1 MSFINNM
8 KIGNRLYILVGG
20 IVLFSF
26 LVFSFYINNF
36 VSDTLHGV
44 YDESIT
50 EYLDSYQKMIDLEVE
65 GKKGRIEVGI
75 NLASTYLKS
84 MGTIFESANETVS
97 INGNSVNKWTL
108 NGKQVQQNY
117 DIVDSIKGMGITTST
132 IFQKVPQGY
141 LRVSTNVMNL
151 EGKRAEGTLLG
162 YDSPVVQSIEK
173 GERFIGRAW
182 VVDKWFITAYEPIRI
197 NGIIKG
203 MIYVGVPDVNYN
215 SLSDYFS
222 KKSFFG
228 SGYPYIVDSK
238 GIVTAHAVASTVGKS
253 IADYDFFKE
262 MTQSKNGV
270 VTYDWEG
277 REKTQY
283 YRYQESIDSYVTVG
297 WYTEDYNSIFNTLR
311 FVLIISTVVSLF
323 IVLLVLFIIVRSV
336 VKGINSSLNIA
347 EKVSIGNLD
356 ITIDTDQKDEIG
368 QLANA
373 MKKMVNSVKALSTDA
388 NMLSQAALQGKLD
401 TRADATKHQGDF
413 RAIIQGV
420 NDTLDNVIGPLNV
433 AAEYV
438 DRISK
443 GDIPPKITDNYNGD
457 FNEIKNNLNGCI
469 DAIDLLVKDA
479 KMLSTAALEGKLDT
493 RADATRHGGDF
504 RAIVQGVNDTLD
516 NVIGPLNV
524 AAEYVDRISKGDI
537 PPKITDN
544 YNGDFNEIKNNL
556 NGCIDAVDLLVA
568 DAKMLATAAIDG
580 KLDTR
585 ADATRHGGD
594 FRAIVQGVNDTL
606 DNVIGPLN
614 VAAEYVDR
622 ISKGDIPPKITDN
635 YNGDFNEIKNNLNGC
650 IDSLNG
656 LIDEMSLTTRLQKEG
671 DIEAYANVDKYQG
684 AYKEL
689 IFGYNEGMRIH
700 IDAIFGMLNLLL
712 EYSEG
717 NLVHEMPVLPGK
729 QIIATERINLLRQNI
744 INLISDTK
752 MLAQAAL
759 QGKLDVRAD
768 VTKHQGDFRAIVQ
781 GVNDTLDNVIGPL
794 NVAAEYVDRISKG
807 DIPEKITKEYYGDFN
822 LIKNNLNTC
831 IDAVNLLVADAGMLS
846 KAAVEGKLDTRA
858 DVTRHGGDFRAI
870 VQGVNDTLD
879 NVIGPLNVAA
889 EYVDRI
895 AKGDI
900 PPKITDNYNGD
911 FNEIKNNLNQCI
923 DSLNG
928 LINEMNYMSKQ
939 HDLGDI
945 DVVIN
950 VDKFTGAYN
959 EMAHGVNDMVNGHI
973 SVKKK
978 AMACFKEFGNGNLDA
993 KIEVFPGKKVF
1004 INETIEKVRENIKE
1018 LVKDANML
1026 ANAAIDGKLDTR
1038 ADATKHNGDF
1048 RSIIDGVN
1056 KTLDNVIGPLNVAAE
1071 YVDRI
1076 SKGDIPPKI
1085 TDNYNGDFNEIK
1097 NNLNGCIDAV
1107 DSLVKDAL
1115 MLVEAAESGALQTRA
1130 EVTHHHGDFRKIV
1143 EGVNR
1148 TLDLV
1153 VEPIEETSN
1162 VMSIFATGDLTSR
1175 ILSEYQGDF
1184 ARLKNDINAFAES
1197 LSDLITQLS
1206 DSIQNTAS
1214 AAHEIS
1220 STAESLAAASQEQSA
1235 QADEVANAVE
1245 AMSRTITENAM
1256 SASRTADVATKNSSM
1271 ASESG
1276 KVVEQTVSKMKDI
1289 ATVVKNS
1296 ATNIEQLGESSKQIG
1311 EIISV
1316 IDDIADQ
1323 TNLLA
1328 LNAAIE
1334 AARAGEQGRGFA
1346 VVADEVRKLAER
1358 TTEATK
1364 QIAKM
1369 IKGIQHETE
1378 QAVIAMNKGTV
1389 EVQSG
1394 IELADL
1400 AGESLKQILTSTHEV
1415 LDMVNQI
1422 AAASEEQS
1430 ATSEQ
1435 ISKNVIAISKVTADS
1450 TSRVEDVA
1458 KTSDELARMTEQLRD
1473 LISSFKVDDGRKGF
1487 SGSSSNMLGTN
1498 KGKQLTSAW

>member
-1 MSFINNM
+1 MTTLIDSLPIPAMAIDNDFNI
-8 KIGNRLYILVGG
+8 LYMNELGASLDNKKGKELEGSKCFNHFKTSQCQTKDCACAMTMNSNKNVTQETDAHPGG
-20 IVLFSF
+20 
-26 LVFSFYINNF
+26 
-36 VSDTLHGV
+36 H
-44 YDESIT
+44 
-50 EYLDSYQKMIDLEVE
+50 DLEI
-65 GKKGRIEVGI
+65 K
-75 NLASTYLKS
+75 Y
-84 MGTIFESANETVS
+84 SA
-97 INGNSVNKWTL
+97 I
-108 NGKQVQQNY
+108 
-117 DIVDSIKGMGITTST
+117 
-132 IFQKVPQGY
+132 
-141 LRVSTNVMNL
+141 
-151 EGKRAEGTLLG
+151 
-162 YDSPVVQSIEK
+162 
-173 GERFIGRAW
+173 
-182 VVDKWFITAYEPIRI
+182 PIR
-197 NGIIKG
+197 
-203 MIYVGVPDVNYN
+203 D
-215 SLSDYFS
+215 
-222 KKSFFG
+222 KS
-228 SGYPYIVDSK
+228 
-238 GIVTAHAVASTVGKS
+238 GKA
-253 IADYDFFKE
+253 IGAFE
-262 MTQSKNGV
+262 V
-270 VTYDWEG
+270 VM
-277 REKTQY
+277 
-283 YRYQESIDSYVTVG
+283 
-297 WYTEDYNSIFNTLR
+297 
-311 FVLIISTVVSLF
+311 
-323 IVLLVLFIIVRSV
+323 
-336 VKGINSSLNIA
+336 
-347 EKVSIGNLD
+347 
-356 ITIDTDQKDEIG
+356 DQ
-368 QLANA
+368 
-373 MKKMVNSVKALSTDA
+373 T
-388 NMLSQAALQGKLD
+388 
-401 TRADATKHQGDF
+401 
-413 RAIIQGV
+413 
-420 NDTLDNVIGPLNV
+420 
-433 AAEYV
+433 
-438 DRISK
+438 
-443 GDIPPKITDNYNGD
+443 
-457 FNEIKNNLNGCI
+457 EIKNNMRKIEKIASYQDGETKKLVAGLKQLASGDLTAEVDFTTP
-469 DAIDLLVKDA
+469 DAD
-479 KMLSTAALEGKLDT
+479 TKL
-493 RADATRHGGDF
+493 AYK
-504 RAIVQGVNDTLD
+504 TL
-516 NVIGPLNV
+516 
-524 AAEYVDRISKGDI
+524 
-537 PPKITDN
+537 
-544 YNGDFNEIKNNL
+544 FEIKS
-556 NGCIDAVDLLVA
+556 A
-568 DAKMLATAAIDG
+568 
-580 KLDTR
+580 
-585 ADATRHGGD
+585 
-594 FRAIVQGVNDTL
+594 
-606 DNVIGPLN
+606 
-614 VAAEYVDR
+614 
-622 ISKGDIPPKITDN
+622 
-635 YNGDFNEIKNNLNGC
+635 
-650 IDSLNG
+650 
-656 LIDEMSLTTRLQKEG
+656 
-671 DIEAYANVDKYQG
+671 
-684 AYKEL
+684 
-689 IFGYNEGMRIH
+689 
-700 IDAIFGMLNLLL
+700 
-712 EYSEG
+712 
-717 NLVHEMPVLPGK
+717 
-729 QIIATERINLLRQNI
+729 
-744 INLISDTK
+744 
-752 MLAQAAL
+752 
-759 QGKLDVRAD
+759 
-768 VTKHQGDFRAIVQ
+768 
-781 GVNDTLDNVIGPL
+781 
-794 NVAAEYVDRISKG
+794 
-807 DIPEKITKEYYGDFN
+807 
-822 LIKNNLNTC
+822 
-831 IDAVNLLVADAGMLS
+831 
-846 KAAVEGKLDTRA
+846 
-858 DVTRHGGDFRAI
+858 
-870 VQGVNDTLD
+870 
-879 NVIGPLNVAA
+879 
-889 EYVDRI
+889 
-895 AKGDI
+895 
-900 PPKITDNYNGD
+900 
-911 FNEIKNNLNQCI
+911 
-923 DSLNG
+923 
-928 LINEMNYMSKQ
+928 
-939 HDLGDI
+939 
-945 DVVIN
+945 IN
-950 VDKFTGAYN
+950 VF
-959 EMAHGVNDMVNGHI
+959 VNA
-973 SVKKK
+973 VKS
-978 AMACFKEFGNGNLDA
+978 LRD
-993 KIEVFPGKKVF
+993 
-1004 INETIEKVRENIKE
+1004 
-1018 LVKDANML
+1018 DANML